1 MQPESEVAI
10 LFADICGST
19 HVYRALGDAMA
30 HDILATRISTLT
42 AVTEECRGTLVK
54 TLGDE
59 VMTTFAT
66 ADAAAEAAVRMQER
80 TTGTLVAEGPQLKI
94 RVGFHYGPV
103 LTKDADIY
111 GEAVNTA
118 ARMANQAKAGQ
129 ILTTAASAALLSPSW
144 RAVTQRLD
152 AGRLGN
158 NKRERAD
165 TFEIVWQQPAA
176 GFADQPYPALSIERA
191 GGGQLL
197 LIAAD
202 GHVVELGA
210 DRPTL
215 TVGRG
220 DGNDLVVKH
229 SLVSRLHA
237 RVEYQEGQFVLI
249 DQSSNGT
256 YVVSASGR
264 STYFRR
270 NKCVL
275 EGAGLIGLGKAPA
288 RHSLVTL
295 RYETKAALASPGPA
309 AIRSDH

>member
-1 MQPESEVAI
+1 MQREDRVAI

-19 HVYRALGDAMA
+19 HVYRALGDLMA
-30 HDILATRISTLT
+30 HEILANRLAILI
-42 AVTEECRGTLVK
+42 AVTQERGGTLVK

-59 VMTTFAT
+59 VMTTFPS
-66 ADAAAEAAVRMQER
+66 ADAAADAAVTMQER

-94 RVGFHYGPV
+94 RVGFHFGPV
-103 LTKDADIY
+103 LIDEADIY
-111 GEAVNTA
+111 GEAVNVA

-129 ILTTAASAALLSPSW
+129 ILTTAASVALMSPSW
-144 RAVTQRLD
+144 KAATQRID
-152 AGRLGN
+152 AELHKG
-158 NKRERAD
+158 KRERVDAFEVRWQLPD
-165 TFEIVWQQPAA
+165 ETFAGQRHPANV
-176 GFADQPYPALSIERA
+176 ERA
-191 GGGQLL
+191 GGGQLI
-197 LIAAD
+197 LIGAD
-202 GHVVELGA
+202 RHVELGA

-237 RVEYQEGQFVLI
+237 RVEYHEGQFVLI

-275 EGAGLIGLGKAPA
+275 EGAGVIGLGKAPVPD
-288 RHSLVTL
+288 SPLTV
-295 RYETKAALASPGPA
+295 RYETRVASTSPGA
-309 AIRSDH
+309 TAIGSDH

>member
-1 MQPESEVAI
+1 MQRESEVAI
-10 LFADICGST
+10 LFADICGSS
-19 HVYRALGDAMA
+19 HVYRALGDVMA
-30 HDILATRISTLT
+30 HDILATRISTLI
-42 AVTEECRGTLVK
+42 AVTQECRGTLVK

-66 ADAAAEAAVRMQER
+66 ADAAAEAAVKMQER

-94 RVGFHYGPV
+94 RVGFHYGPI
-103 LTKDADIY
+103 LTREADIY
-111 GEAVNTA
+111 GEAVNIA

-129 ILTTAASAALLSPSW
+129 IFTTAASVALLSPSW
-144 RAVTQRLD
+144 RAATQRFD
-152 AGRLGN
+152 VGKRGD
-158 NKRERAD
+158 KRERID
-165 TFEIVWQQPAA
+165 TFELLWQQPDTS
-176 GFADQPYPALSIERA
+176 FADQAYPSSVERV

-197 LIAAD
+197 LTSAD
-202 GHVVELGA
+202 GQVVELGS

-220 DGNDLVVKH
+220 DGNDLIVKH

-237 RVEYQEGQFVLI
+237 RVEYHEGQFVLI
-249 DQSSNGT
+249 DQSSNGS

-275 EGAGLIGLGKAPA
+275 EGAGLIGLGKPPA
-288 RHSLVTL
+288 RESPVTL
-295 RYETKAALASPGPA
+295 RYETRATPTPP
-309 AIRSDH
+309 D

>member
-1 MQPESEVAI
+1 MPREDKLAI

-19 HVYRALGDAMA
+19 HVYRALGDVLAHEILDRRMA
-30 HDILATRISTLT
+30 TLI
-42 AVTEECRGTLVK
+42 AVTQECQGTLVK

-66 ADAAAEAAVRMQER
+66 ADAATEAAVRMQER

-94 RVGFHYGPV
+94 RIGFHFGPV
-103 LTKDADIY
+103 LIQEDDIY
-111 GEAVNTA
+111 GEAVNIA
-118 ARMANQAKAGQ
+118 ARLAHLAKAGQ
-129 ILTTAASAALLSPSW
+129 ILTTAASAALMSPSW
-144 RAVTQRLD
+144 RAATQQID
-152 AGRLGN
+152 AGKLTD
-158 NKRERAD
+158 KRERIDA
-165 TFEIVWQQPAA
+165 FEVRWLQPDAS
-176 GFADQPYPALSIERA
+176 FAPQRHPQNVELA

-197 LIAAD
+197 LIDAD
-202 GHVVELGA
+202 GHVVELGS

-220 DGNDLVVKH
+220 GGNGLVVKH
-229 SLVSRLHA
+229 SLVSRVHA
-237 RVEYQEGQFVLI
+237 RVEYHEGQFVLI

-275 EGAGLIGLGKAPA
+275 EGAGVIGLGKTPA
-288 RHSLVTL
+288 RNSPVTL
-295 RYETKAALASPGPA
+295 RYETRAALTPPGSTA
-309 AIRSDH
+309 VGSDH

>member
-1 MQPESEVAI
+1 MECEGKVAI

-19 HVYRALGDAMA
+19 HVYRALGDVMA
-30 HDILATRISTLT
+30 HDILANRISTLI
-42 AVTEECRGTLVK
+42 AVTKECRGTLVK

-66 ADAAAEAAVRMQER
+66 VDAAAEAAIRMQER

-94 RVGFHYGPV
+94 RVGFHFGPV
-103 LTKDADIY
+103 LTKAADIY
-111 GEAVNTA
+111 GEAVNIA

-144 RAVTQRLD
+144 QAVTQRLD
-152 AGRLGN
+152 AGKLGN
-158 NKRERAD
+158 DKRERVD
-165 TFEIVWQQPAA
+165 TFEVRWQQ
-176 GFADQPYPALSIERA
+176 ADESVSAHPFPSNFERV
-191 GGGQLL
+191 GGGQLIL
-197 LIAAD
+197 VGAD
-202 GHVVELGA
+202 GQVVELGS

-220 DGNDLVVKH
+220 AGNDLIVKH

-275 EGAGLIGLGKAPA
+275 EGAGVVGLGKAPA
-288 RHSLVTL
+288 RDSPVTL
-295 RYETKAALASPGPA
+295 RYETKVAPTSPRTT
-309 AIRSDH
+309 AIGSDR

>member
-1 MQPESEVAI
+1 MQREERVAI

-19 HVYRALGDAMA
+19 HVYRALGDIMA
-30 HDILATRISTLT
+30 HDILASRISILM
-42 AVTEECRGTLVK
+42 AVTQECGGTLVK

-59 VMTTFAT
+59 VMTTFSSVDT
-66 ADAAAEAAVRMQER
+66 AADAAVRMQER

-94 RVGFHYGPV
+94 RVGFHFGPV
-103 LTKDADIY
+103 LTHEADIY
-111 GEAVNTA
+111 GEAVNVA

-129 ILTTAASAALLSPSW
+129 ILTTAASVALMSPSW
-144 RAVTQRLD
+144 QAATHRID
-152 AGRLGN
+152 AELHRG
-158 NKRERAD
+158 KRERIDA
-165 TFEIVWQQPAA
+165 FELRWQLP
-176 GFADQPYPALSIERA
+176 DQTLTERRQA
-191 GGGQLL
+191 SSVEHMGGGQLIL
-197 LIAAD
+197 TGAG
-202 GHVVELGA
+202 GHLELSS

-237 RVEYQEGQFVLI
+237 RVEYHEGQFVLI

-275 EGAGLIGLGKAPA
+275 EGAGVIGLGKARRRIP
-288 RHSLVTL
+288 
-295 RYETKAALASPGPA
+295 P
-309 AIRSDH
+309 

>member
-1 MQPESEVAI
+1 MQREIEVAI

-19 HVYRALGDAMA
+19 HVYRALGDVLA
-30 HDILATRISTLT
+30 HDILADRIATLI
-42 AVTEECRGTLVK
+42 AVTKECHGTLVK

-66 ADAAAEAAVRMQER
+66 ADEAAEAAVRMQER
-80 TTGTLVAEGPQLKI
+80 TTGTLAAEGPQLKI

-111 GEAVNTA
+111 GEAVNIA
-118 ARMANQAKAGQ
+118 ARMASLAKAGQ
-129 ILTTAASAALLSPSW
+129 ILTTAASTALLSPSW
-144 RAVTQRLD
+144 RAATQRLD
-152 AGRLGN
+152 EGKRGS
-158 NKRERAD
+158 NKRERVDAY
-165 TFEIVWQQPAA
+165 EIVWQQPATD
-176 GFADQPYPALSIERA
+176 FADQPFPSLNIERV

-197 LIAAD
+197 LTAAD

-220 DGNDLVVKH
+220 DGNDLIVKH

-237 RVEYQEGQFVLI
+237 RVEYQEGEFVLI

-270 NKCVL
+270 NKYVL
-275 EGAGLIGLGKAPA
+275 EGAGAIGLGKAPA
-288 RHSLVTL
+288 RDSPVTL
-295 RYETKAALASPGPA
+295 RYETRAAVTSPDSTE
-309 AIRSDH
+309 IRQHH